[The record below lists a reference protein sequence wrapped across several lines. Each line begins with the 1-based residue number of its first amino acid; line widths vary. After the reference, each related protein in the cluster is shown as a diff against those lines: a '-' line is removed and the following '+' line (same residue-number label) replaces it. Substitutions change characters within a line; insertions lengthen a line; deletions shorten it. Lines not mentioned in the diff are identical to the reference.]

1 MDKPETEKPKPQA
14 PTVMLP
20 AYGEIFKSTAIH
32 GAVMGNIGGF
42 RENHPLYIDDQGQ
55 QVVILNQMVTYS
67 RNSLRLY
74 NIEASIKGTKIND
87 KKINK
92 IKLNFLNEYPLFG
105 EIKKVNLIEDPR
117 EPEKKLLVV
126 TLDEH
131 KVYTLMFILFIILA
145 FYTFSGSF
153 DKQSLYCRSF
163 QF

>member
-1 MDKPETEKPKPQA
+1 MDKPELEKTKAQA
-14 PTVMLP
+14 SNVMLP

-32 GAVMGNIGGF
+32 GAVIGNISGF
-42 RENHPLYIDDQGQ
+42 KENAPLYIDDQGQ
-55 QVVILNQMVTYS
+55 TVTILNQLVTYS

-74 NIEASIKGTKIND
+74 NIEATIKGTKTSER
-87 KKINK
+87 KINK

-105 EIKKVNLIEDPR
+105 EIKKVNLIENPA

-131 KVYTLMFILFIILA
+131 KVYTLMFIFFIILA
-145 FYTFSGSF
+145 VYSLSGSF